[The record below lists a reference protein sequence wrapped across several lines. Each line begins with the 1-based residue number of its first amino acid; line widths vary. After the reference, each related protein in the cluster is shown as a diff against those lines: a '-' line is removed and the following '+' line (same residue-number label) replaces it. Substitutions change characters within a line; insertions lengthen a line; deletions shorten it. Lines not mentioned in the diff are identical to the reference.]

1 MRLVRGKNKAY
12 IEEYDIALTQLQI
25 HNNFRYQGDSN
36 GLGSTQN
43 FTDKG
48 MTPSRLFV
56 MA

>member
-1 MRLVRGKNKAY
+1 MRLVRGKNEAY
-12 IEEYDIALTQLQI
+12 IEEYAIALAQLQT
-25 HNNFRYQGDSN
+25 HNFRYQGDSN